1 MFKNS
6 HGQRIVLGSSSPRRR
21 ELLAGC
27 GLEFEILS
35 PDIDEQV
42 LPDEKPQQLVE
53 RLALEKG
60 ACIAAKEPGA
70 WVLAADTVVVLDDQI
85 LGKPIDE
92 ADAARMLAMLQGRSH
107 QVWGGV
113 ALINITRRIEHV
125 TSFRSQVSIKALT
138 SAQIAS
144 YIKTKEPMDKAG
156 SYAIQGIG
164 AALVTEVQGSYSNVV
179 GLNIASVI
187 DLLQEHQI
195 ISLASGVSL

>member
-27 GLEFEILS
+27 GLEFEIFS

-42 LPDEKPQQLVE
+42 LAGEKAQQLVE
-53 RLALEKG
+53 RLAFEKG
-60 ACIAAKEPGA
+60 ACISAKQPDA

-85 LGKPIDE
+85 LGKPLDE

-107 QVWGGV
+107 QVWGGI
-113 ALINITRRIEHV
+113 ALINLSRRIEHV
-125 TSFRSQVSIKALT
+125 SSFHSYVAIKAL
-138 SAQIAS
+138 SSNQIAA

-164 AALVTEVQGSYSNVV
+164 AGLVTEVQGSYSNVV
-179 GLNIASVI
+179 GLNIAAVL
-187 DLLQEHQI
+187 DLLQQYQV
-195 ISLASGVSL
+195 ISLASGVEK